1 MVAVLEVLA
10 VLQQQQDTVSANPG
24 FVGLARFFA
33 AFLLI
38 LTIYT
43 SAWLFTYW
51 ISKDE

>member
-1 MVAVLEVLA
+1 MAAMLDLLA
-10 VLQQQQDTVSANPG
+10 VLLLQEGNTANPG

-33 AFLLI
+33 GLLLVVI
-38 LTIYT
+38 IYT

>member
-1 MVAVLEVLA
+1 MMAMLDLLA
-10 VLQQQQDTVSANPG
+10 VLLQQDNPTASPG

-38 LTIYT
+38 LTIYI